1 MKASTAG
8 RQNKS
13 ENIKKCQTEESEN
26 NPQQTGRTHVEQST
40 AARQEQIQKHA
51 QRKSHREPNS
61 RQAGDKSKYQ
71 QHEQRKQRNRLAVVR
86 EGMHDKQTACP
97 QDTNNAHGRHRQTVD
112 T

>member
-51 QRKSHREPNS
+51 QGKAIENQIAD
-61 RQAGDKSKYQ
+61 RQETNQSTSSMNKG
-71 QHEQRKQRNRLAVVR
+71 NR
-86 EGMHDKQTACP
+86 GTD
-97 QDTNNAHGRHRQTVD
+97 
-112 T
+112 